1 MLQPTLGKGLTLLIG
16 REVGAQVHP
25 HLLRH
30 FAAWRHLNRYPGQ
43 YEIVRRA
50 LGHKS
55 VETTIGTYCG
65 LELEAAARVYHRG
78 LDDDRIE
85 ARRLKKLA
93 AGTKAKPQRRQKGS
107 K

>member
-1 MLQPTLGKGLTLLIG
+1 MASRLLIR
-16 REVGAQVHP
+16 RELGLEAHP

-50 LGHKS
+50 LGHAS

-65 LELEAAARVYHRG
+65 LEVESAARLFHRG
-78 LDDDRIE
+78 LEDDKTE
-85 ARRLKKLA
+85 ARRFVRA
-93 AGTKAKPQRRQKGS
+93 RQRGKTAPRRR
-107 K
+107 